1 MVEDDTDPTID
12 PLSCPSDET
21 VYLDTDCEYTIGDYT
36 GVISITDNCTPVA
49 SLSECVQNPASGT
62 IMTGHNSSQLITLTV
77 TDANMNTSLC
87 QFTLTAADT
96 IPATIDPLTCPGD
109 QTISLNDTCYYI
121 IPDYRGD
128 ITITDNCEA
137 PDRS

>member
-1 MVEDDTDPTID
+1 
-12 PLSCPSDET
+12 
-21 VYLDTDCEYTIGDYT
+21 
-36 GVISITDNCTPVA
+36 
-49 SLSECVQNPASGT
+49 
-62 IMTGHNSSQLITLTV
+62 MTGHNSSQLITLTV

-96 IPATIDPLTCPGD
+96 IPATIDPMTCPGD

-137 PDRS
+137 PIDLDGDPGPSTRHCTHQEMAPRS